1 MNISEVNALNN
12 KELSHIARS
21 LYTFYLRPNAEQH
34 HNVIDLNSITTYLFS
49 YSKAFPTT
57 PNFDVACMCL
67 KELEVH
73 NLICRVDKTSPWQG
87 SIITLPLF
95 VQEDEVL
102 PSPPF
107 AMHSSWRPQ
116 ANFYQACLL
125 VGLDDCS
132 FTEQDLKAFTSFW
145 SGKHEQRNQIA
156 WERAF
161 ATRLLKGHL
170 QKAPKKAKDPE
181 EKEVVQNN
189 EQLTTAQLSEKAQQE
204 LADIFK

>member
-1 MNISEVNALNN
+1 
-12 KELSHIARS
+12 
-21 LYTFYLRPNAEQH
+21 
-34 HNVIDLNSITTYLFS
+34 
-49 YSKAFPTT
+49 
-57 PNFDVACMCL
+57 
-67 KELEVH
+67 
-73 NLICRVDKTSPWQG
+73 
-87 SIITLPLF
+87 
-95 VQEDEVL
+95 
-102 PSPPF
+102 
-107 AMHSSWRPQ
+107 MHSSWRPQ

>member
-1 MNISEVNALNN
+1 
-12 KELSHIARS
+12 
-21 LYTFYLRPNAEQH
+21 
-34 HNVIDLNSITTYLFS
+34 
-49 YSKAFPTT
+49 
-57 PNFDVACMCL
+57 
-67 KELEVH
+67 
-73 NLICRVDKTSPWQG
+73 
-87 SIITLPLF
+87 
-95 VQEDEVL
+95 
-102 PSPPF
+102 
-107 AMHSSWRPQ
+107 MHSSWRPQ

-145 SGKHEQRNQIA
+145 SGKHEQRNQIS

-181 EKEVVQNN
+181 EKEVLQNN